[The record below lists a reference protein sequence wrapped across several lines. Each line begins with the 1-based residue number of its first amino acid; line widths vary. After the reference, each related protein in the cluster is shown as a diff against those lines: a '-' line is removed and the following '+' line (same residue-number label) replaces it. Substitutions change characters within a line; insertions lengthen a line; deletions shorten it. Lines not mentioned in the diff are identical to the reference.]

1 MNGKKLFFGI
11 YVAIFL
17 TVSTA
22 VCYGYQYIDVNPA
35 ANKKIPLA
43 VAGIEA
49 MAGDSDASGDA
60 GNIRQLISDTLA
72 FTGYFDV
79 LSFGQVGNE
88 PGGLDEAS
96 VNFKKYSGA
105 GAELLVSGGVKM
117 SGGQIQM
124 DLALFD
130 SIKATRLIAKRY
142 TGNPDMSR
150 KMVRRFCAEIMKFLT
165 NKDGFFDSSIA
176 FVSKTGGKKEI
187 FTCDFDGYNVRQAT
201 KENSISLSPA
211 WSSDGQW
218 LAYTSYRTGQPS
230 IHIKGI
236 GQKKSIVA
244 KPSRLNISPVWLPG
258 QHMLA
263 ATLAS
268 GDDQD
273 IYLLTGEG
281 KIIKKLTDN
290 LGIDVSPT
298 FSPDGRKMAFVSSR
312 AGNPQIYVKDLDS
325 GNTVRITYEG
335 KYNTNPSW
343 SPDGTKITYSSLRGG
358 AHNVCVIN
366 PDGSGFTALTNSEG
380 NNETPSWSPD
390 GSLIAFS
397 STREG
402 GSRIYVMT
410 AYGTDQ
416 RRLLTMGGE
425 QSEPRWSPNMNNE

>member
-1 MNGKKLFFGI
+1 MDIKRLFFGI

-17 TVSTA
+17 TASTA
-22 VCYGYQYIDVNPA
+22 VCYGYQYIDVNPS

-43 VAGIEA
+43 VAGLEA
-49 MAGDSDASGDA
+49 MSGDSDSSSDAASV
-60 GNIRQLISDTLA
+60 RQLISDTLA
-72 FTGYFDV
+72 FTGYFEV

-96 VNFKKYSGA
+96 VNYKKYSAA
-105 GAELLVSGGVKM
+105 GAEMMVSGGVKL

-130 SIKATRLIAKRY
+130 TIKSSRLIAKRY
-142 TGNPDMSR
+142 SGSPDMSR

-176 FVSKTGGKKEI
+176 FVSKTSGKKEI
-187 FTCDFDGYNVRQAT
+187 YTCDFDGYNVRQAT
-201 KENSISLSPA
+201 KENSISLSPS

-258 QHMLA
+258 QHMIA

-312 AGNPQIYVKDLDS
+312 AGNPQIYVKDMDS

-343 SPDGTKITYSSLRGG
+343 SPDGSKIAFSAALGG

-366 PDGSGFTALTNSEG
+366 PDGSGFTALTHSEG
-380 NNETPSWSPD
+380 SNETPSWSPD
-390 GSLIAFS
+390 GTLIAFS

>member
-1 MNGKKLFFGI
+1 MLKKFFSGI
-11 YVAIFL
+11 YVAILL
-17 TVSTA
+17 TVTSSI
-22 VCYGYQYIDVNPA
+22 CYGYQYIDVNPST
-35 ANKKIPLA
+35 NKKIPLA

-49 MAGDSDASGDA
+49 MAGDSDSSGNA
-60 GNIRQLISDTLA
+60 GNVRKLLGDTLA

-79 LSFGQVGNE
+79 MAFSQIGDE
-88 PGGLDEAS
+88 PGGLDEGS
-96 VNFKKYSGA
+96 VNFAKWTGA
-105 GAELLVSGGVKM
+105 GAELMVSGGVKM

-124 DLALFD
+124 DLVLFD
-130 SIKATRLIAKRY
+130 TFKGQRLIAKRY
-142 TGNPDMSR
+142 TGSPDMSR
-150 KMVRRFCAEIMKFLT
+150 KMVRRFCSEIMRLLT
-165 NKDGFFDSSIA
+165 NKAGFFDSSIA
-176 FVSKTGGKKEI
+176 FVSRVKGNKEI
-187 FTCDFDGYNVRQAT
+187 FTCDFDGYNIRQET
-201 KENSISLSPA
+201 RENSISVSPS
-211 WSSDGQW
+211 WSSDGQR
-218 LAYTSYRTGQPS
+218 LVYTSYRTGQPS
-230 IHIKGI
+230 LHIKSI
-236 GQKKSIVA
+236 GQAKSIVA

-258 QHMLA
+258 QHLLA

-290 LGIDVSPT
+290 IGIDVSPT
-298 FSPDGRKMAFVSSR
+298 FSPDGKKMAFVSSR
-312 AGNPQIYVKDLDS
+312 AGTPQIYVKDVDG

-343 SPDGTKITYSSLRGG
+343 SPDGSKIAFSAARGG

-366 PDGSGFTALTNSEG
+366 PDGSGFMALTTSEG
-380 NNETPSWSPD
+380 NNETPSWAPD

-402 GSRIYVMT
+402 ASRIYVMT